1 VTLVPSVHGAGF
13 STAVTSTAAL
23 VRVTGDI
30 DLDVIGELRDVLDN
44 AVALRP
50 VVIVDLV
57 SAGTVDSL
65 GLAVLTGARDA
76 TRRRGGD
83 LLLVASGQFIRGV
96 LTARRLQTAFRI
108 FDTVPQAITAASGL
122 R

>member
-1 VTLVPSVHGAGF
+1 MTIVPSVHGAGF
-13 STAVTSTAAL
+13 STAVTPEAAL

-30 DLDVIGELRDVLDN
+30 DLDVIGELREALDN

-50 VVIVDLV
+50 VVIVDLI
-57 SAGTVDSL
+57 SAGTIDSL

-76 TRRRGGD
+76 TRRHGGD
-83 LLLVASGQFIRGV
+83 LLLVASSHFTRGV
-96 LTARRLQTAFRI
+96 LTARRLQTAFRVY
-108 FDTVPQAITAASGL
+108 DTVPQAITAASGP

>member
-1 VTLVPSVHGAGF
+1 MTVVPSVHGAGF
-13 STAVTSTAAL
+13 STAVTPKAAL

-30 DLDVIGELRDVLDN
+30 DLDVIGALRDVLDN

-83 LLLVASGQFIRGV
+83 LVLVASNQFIRGV
-96 LTARRLQTAFRI
+96 LTARRLQTAFRV
-108 FDTVPQAITAASGL
+108 FDTVPQAITAASGP